1 MSRKA
6 LLIAV
11 LFLSFSCAFAADESP
26 PGPEDAGS
34 AVCDENLGKE
44 ITVVG
49 WAVNRKNGA
58 ELVGEGGIELWI
70 HDLASW
76 PEGYYEGGDRGKK
89 VKVTGILTQDHGLP
103 VFVPKEGE
111 PVVQGIPVEEGTDLE
126 KASLRYVLKNARWEL
141 VE

>member
-1 MSRKA
+1 MR
-6 LLIAV
+6 LVLIMTA
-11 LFLSFSCAFAADESP
+11 LSFLAGCPSKAGK

-34 AVCDENLGKE
+34 VVCDENLGKE
-44 ITVVG
+44 ITVTG

-58 ELVGEGGIELWI
+58 ELVGEGGLELWI

-76 PEGYYEGGDRGKK
+76 PEGYYEGGEKGRK
-89 VKVTGILTQDHGLP
+89 VRVTGILAKDHGLP

-111 PVVQGIPVEEGTDLE
+111 PVVQGIPVEEGTDLDE
-126 KASLRYVLKNARWEL
+126 ASLRYVLKNARWEL